1 LNLPQRLQN
10 PYSKEM
16 FSLASE
22 TAARTTAYPVCLMR
36 EIMMTIGLMRYDM
49 HLTKE
54 EALFL
59 VRGENCQPVNMAS
72 RCCHQLTAQ
81 THPAYIYYYTN
92 P

>member
-1 LNLPQRLQN
+1 
-10 PYSKEM
+10 
-16 FSLASE
+16 
-22 TAARTTAYPVCLMR
+22 
-36 EIMMTIGLMRYDM
+36 MMTIGLMRYDM